1 MKELYTDLSF
11 SISRIITRS
20 YSTSLSIAVAFLGK
34 EPRDPI
40 YSIYGFVRFADEI
53 VDSFHRFGKEHLTE
67 KFEADYYDA
76 MRTGISIYPVL
87 HSFQTIVR
95 NYSITDDLIRAFLD
109 IMKADLHKKDYHTIS
124 DLGAYIYG
132 SAEVVGLMCLKV
144 FCNHNETLYERLRL
158 PASPVMNQ
166 YNTGCMKNS
175 TGQ

>member
-1 MKELYTDLSF
+1 
-11 SISRIITRS
+11 
-20 YSTSLSIAVAFLGK
+20 
-34 EPRDPI
+34 
-40 YSIYGFVRFADEI
+40 
-53 VDSFHRFGKEHLTE
+53 
-67 KFEADYYDA
+67 